1 MDVQI
6 PDKLYFKIGE
16 VAELAGVKPH
26 VLRYW
31 ETEFG
36 TFRPGKS
43 RTQQR
48 KYTRKDVELVLRLKD
63 LLHNQGYTI
72 AGARKKLREDAR
84 RSAVAAA
91 PETKKPVVAKRKR
104 AAKAAPSDPA
114 ADALPEP
121 VATSAEEV
129 DPNQMMLPLVSGLD
143 GRLLDEIR
151 RDLQALRDSLSRAPS
166 GE

>member
-36 TFRPGKS
+36 AFRPGKS
-43 RTQQR
+43 RSQQR

-84 RSAVAAA
+84 RSVAATE
-91 PETKKPVVAKRKR
+91 PETKNSASSKRR
-104 AAKAAPSDPA
+104 RVAKAAQSDPP
-114 ADALPEP
+114 PEEAS
-121 VATSAEEV
+121 VEDV
-129 DPNQMMLPLVSGLD
+129 DPNQMVLPLVSGLD

-151 RDLQALRDSLSRAPS
+151 RDLQALRDSLSRTPS